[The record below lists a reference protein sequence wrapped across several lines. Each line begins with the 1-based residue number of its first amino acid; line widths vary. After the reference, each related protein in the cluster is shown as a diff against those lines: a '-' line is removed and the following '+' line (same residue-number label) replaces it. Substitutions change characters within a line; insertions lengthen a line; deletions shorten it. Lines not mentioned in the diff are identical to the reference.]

1 MTDQIEGLV
10 RGPVEAL
17 GLDLEAVELKPGQST
32 RLLLVAVDAD
42 GGVSIDTIA
51 EATRAISQV
60 LDDTDAMGSQPY
72 TLEVSSRGLS
82 RPLTEPR
89 HWRRNADRLVTVK
102 LTDYSTLKGRIGSSD
117 DEGVEIAVDGETR
130 RVAYTAIMT
139 AKVTPELNR
148 KDA

>member
-1 MTDQIEGLV
+1 MSDQIEALV
-10 RGPVEAL
+10 REPVEAL
-17 GLDLEAVELKPGQST
+17 GLDLEAVEVKPGQSQK
-32 RLLLVAVDAD
+32 LLLVAVDAD

-51 EATRAISQV
+51 QVTRALSLV
-60 LDDTDAMGSQPY
+60 LDESDVMGSQPY

-102 LTDYSTLKGRIGSSD
+102 LHDYSSVKGRILASD
-117 DEGVEIAVDGETR
+117 DDGVDLTVDGETR
-130 RVAYTAIMT
+130 RLAYSDILT